1 MAYEIGKI
9 PLERLIGPVAQAT
22 GALVRLDER
31 IARSPVREGWIE
43 RSHFHE
49 AAAALWIEGELV
61 HLEDLVFHDA
71 HMDQRRPTHELT
83 RAHAVVRKRRRI
95 LSQPHDWAF
104 GREGLRELTGQ
115 QAETGTTQFEDD
127 REGEGSVL
135 PEAELAAPADGPD
148 GDLLAQEFAEI
159 DALLARSSKVLS
171 GAKVPPR
178 RVPQDDDRLTVLYDQ
193 DWDEAARL
201 AEWRDVLDRS
211 RHLPLV
217 LRAALALDAWND
229 IDVLQRGAWVG
240 PLLMAALMRQE
251 GLSAHHLP
259 CLHLGAKNI
268 PRERRRAR
276 NRSDRLLAWIDGISE
291 AASAGLKEHDRLLLA
306 KGQMERVLRGRRAS
320 SKLPA
325 LLDLILSRPL
335 VSTRM
340 IQDTLEVSRQG
351 ALDLVGAL
359 KLREMTGRGSYRA
372 WGIM

>member
-9 PLERLIGPVAQAT
+9 PLESLIGPVAQAT

-43 RSHFHE
+43 RSHFHD

-61 HLEDLVFHDA
+61 HVEDLVLHDA
-71 HMDQRRPTHELT
+71 HMDQRTPTHELT

-95 LSQPHDWAF
+95 LSQPRDWAF
-104 GREGLRELTGQ
+104 GREGLRELTGLQ
-115 QAETGTTQFEDD
+115 DGTGTILSEDD

-135 PEAELAAPADGPD
+135 EAEPAVPSKEPEDD
-148 GDLLAQEFAEI
+148 TLAQEFAEI
-159 DALLARSSKVLS
+159 DALLARSSKILS

-178 RVPQDDDRLTVLYDQ
+178 RVLQDDDRLTVLYDL

-201 AEWRDVLDRS
+201 AEWRDVLDRT
-211 RHLPLV
+211 RHHPLV
-217 LRAALALDAWND
+217 LRAAVALDAWSG
-229 IDVLQRGAWVG
+229 IDVLQRGTWIG
-240 PLLMAALMRQE
+240 PQLMAALMRQE
-251 GLSAHHLP
+251 GLAGHHLP
-259 CLHLGAKNI
+259 CLHLGAQKI

-276 NRSDRLLAWIDGISE
+276 GRTDRLLAWIDAMYE

-325 LLDLILSRPL
+325 LLDLVLSRPL
-335 VSTRM
+335 VSTSM

-359 KLREMTGRGSYRA
+359 NLRELTGRGSFRA
-372 WGIM
+372 WGIV

>member
-9 PLERLIGPVAQAT
+9 PLESLIGPVAQAT

-43 RSHFHE
+43 RSHFHD
-49 AAAALWIEGELV
+49 AAAALWVEGELV

-115 QAETGTTQFEDD
+115 HAEIGTIQSEDD

-135 PEAELAAPADGPD
+135 PAAEPPVPANGPD
-148 GDLLAQEFAEI
+148 DDLLAQEFAEI
-159 DALLARSSKVLS
+159 DALLARSSKFLR
-171 GAKVPPR
+171 GEKVPPR

-201 AEWRDVLDRS
+201 AEWRDVLERS

-240 PLLMAALMRQE
+240 PLLMAALMHQE
-251 GLSAHHLP
+251 GLAAHHLP

-268 PRERRRAR
+268 PRDRRRAR
-276 NRSDRLLAWIDGISE
+276 NRSDRLLAWIDAMYE

-325 LLDLILSRPL
+325 LLDLVLSRPL
-335 VSTRM
+335 VSTSM

-359 KLREMTGRGSYRA
+359 KLREMTGRGSFRA
-372 WGIM
+372 WGVL

>member
-1 MAYEIGKI
+1 M
-9 PLERLIGPVAQAT
+9 
-22 GALVRLDER
+22 RLDER
-31 IARSPVREGWIE
+31 IAGSPVREGWIE
-43 RSHFHE
+43 RSHFHD
-49 AAAALWIEGELV
+49 AAAALWIEGEFV

-104 GREGLRELTGQ
+104 NREGLRELTGQ
-115 QAETGTTQFEDD
+115 HGESAIPSDD
-127 REGEGSVL
+127 NREGEGGLL
-135 PEAELAAPADGPD
+135 PEAEPVASVEEPD
-148 GDLLAQEFAEI
+148 DDLLAQEFAEI
-159 DALLARSSKVLS
+159 DALLARSSKILS
-171 GAKVPPR
+171 GAEVSPR
-178 RVPQDDDRLTVLYDQ
+178 RVPQDDHRLTVLYDQ

-201 AEWRDVLDRS
+201 AEWRDVLDRTG
-211 RHLPLV
+211 HLPLV

-229 IDVLQRGAWVG
+229 IDVLQRGAWLG

-251 GLSAHHLP
+251 GLAAHHLP

-276 NRSDRLLAWIDGISE
+276 GRTDRLLAWIDAIYE
-291 AASAGLKEHDRLLLA
+291 AASVGLKEHDRLLLA

-325 LLDLILSRPL
+325 LLDLVLSRPL
-335 VSTRM
+335 VSTSM

-359 KLREMTGRGSYRA
+359 NLREMTGRGSYRA
-372 WGIM
+372 WGIV

>member
-9 PLERLIGPVAQAT
+9 PLESLIGPIAQAT

-31 IARSPVREGWIE
+31 IARSPVRQGWIE
-43 RSHFHE
+43 RSHFHD

-71 HMDQRRPTHELT
+71 HMDQRTPTHELT

-95 LSQPHDWAF
+95 LSQPRDWAF

-115 QAETGTTQFEDD
+115 QGEIGTIQSEDD

-135 PEAELAAPADGPD
+135 PGAEPPVPANSPD
-148 GDLLAQEFAEI
+148 DDLLAQEFAEI

-171 GAKVPPR
+171 GAEMPPR
-178 RVPQDDDRLTVLYDQ
+178 RLPQDDDRLSVLYDQ

-201 AEWRDVLDRS
+201 SEWREMLDRS
-211 RHLPLV
+211 RHVPVV
-217 LRAALALDAWND
+217 LRVALALDAWND
-229 IDVLQRGAWVG
+229 IDVLERGAWVG
-240 PLLMAALMRQE
+240 PLLMGALMRQE
-251 GLSAHHLP
+251 GLAAHHLP

-276 NRSDRLLAWIDGISE
+276 NRSDRLLAWIDAMYE

-325 LLDLILSRPL
+325 LLDLVLSRPL
-335 VSTRM
+335 VSTSM
-340 IQDTLEVSRQG
+340 IQDALEVSRQG
-351 ALDLVGAL
+351 ALDLIGAL
-359 KLREMTGRGSYRA
+359 HLREMTGRGSFRA
-372 WGIM
+372 WGIL

>member
-9 PLERLIGPVAQAT
+9 PLESIIGPVAQAT

-43 RSHFHE
+43 RSHFHD
-49 AAAALWIEGELV
+49 ATAALWIEGELV

-71 HMDQRRPTHELT
+71 HMDQRTPTHELT

-95 LSQPHDWAF
+95 LSQPRDWAF

-115 QAETGTTQFEDD
+115 QGESGTIQSGDD
-127 REGEGSVL
+127 REGEGSLL
-135 PEAELAAPADGPD
+135 PEAEPAVSAEGSDD
-148 GDLLAQEFAEI
+148 DSVVQEFAEI
-159 DALLARSSKVLS
+159 DALLARSSKILS

-201 AEWRDVLDRS
+201 SEWRDVLDRS

-217 LRAALALDAWND
+217 LRVALALDAWND
-229 IDVLQRGAWVG
+229 IDVLERGAWVG

-251 GLSAHHLP
+251 GLAAHHLP

-325 LLDLILSRPL
+325 LLDLVLSRPL
-335 VSTRM
+335 VSTSL
-340 IQDTLEVSRQG
+340 IQDRLDVSRQG

-359 KLREMTGRGSYRA
+359 NLREMTGRESFRA
-372 WGIM
+372 WGIV